1 LDTLLT
7 QSPAALRTQ
16 TTQTTQTTKRLV
28 LQRHIERLSRRLQT
42 LEVISLRYTRGRW
55 GVVLG
60 GLLLMWLSARI
71 WGTGVGWG
79 VLTVVVIAFA
89 VVASYHRRVN
99 SSINR
104 HWLWREIKAT
114 HLARMARD
122 WAHMPLAPDMPPEEG
137 HPFATDLNLTGS
149 RSVLHLIDTAMS
161 RGGSDRLRTWLLYP
175 DLTPDHIRQRQ
186 DIVRE
191 LIPLSMFRDRLAL
204 HGAETARKSEE
215 KWEGESILAWLERE
229 SRSASLRPW
238 AIVLA
243 VLAALN
249 IALYTLHTLAVVPLL
264 WPFSLLLYLGLY
276 TAQSRAVRDLFD
288 DAYRLE
294 QTLRRFQAVLVYL
307 ETYRYDLTPRL
318 AQLCAPFWRGEP
330 RPSAILKQ
338 IVRIAGAA
346 SAQKANIFGVVLN
359 LLVPWDIWVAYR
371 FHLCKEA
378 VQPQLPLWIETWHE
392 LEALN
397 ALAHFGALNPG
408 YRFAEFQAPEDDRPV
423 LDACALGHP
432 LLPEESRV
440 CNDVTFHMLGELLM
454 ITGSNMSGKSTF
466 LRTLGVN
473 LCLAYAG
480 APVNAS
486 QFHTLPFRVF
496 TCINVS
502 DSVTDGISYFYAE
515 VRRLKALLVALQS
528 DQPDPVFFL
537 IDEIF
542 RGTNNRERLL
552 GSRAYVQA
560 LTGGHGVGAV
570 STHDLDLVTL
580 VDAVPTIR
588 NSHFRETVA
597 DGRMVFDYHLRSGPC
612 PTTNALTIMEM
623 EGLPVP
629 ASPGNLAQT
638 SGGPNSA
645 PGHTS

>member
-1 LDTLLT
+1 MDALLT
-7 QSPAALRTQ
+7 QSPAALRTP
-16 TTQTTQTTKRLV
+16 TTQTAKRRV
-28 LQRHIERLSRRLQT
+28 LQRHIERLSRRLQA
-42 LEVISLRYTRGRW
+42 LEAISLRYTRGRW

-60 GLLLMWLSARI
+60 GLLLTWLSARV

-79 VLTVVVIAFA
+79 VLTAVVIAFA
-89 VVASYHRRVN
+89 LVASYHRRVN
-99 SSINR
+99 TSISR
-104 HWLWREIKAT
+104 HRIWREIKAT
-114 HLARMARD
+114 HVARMARD
-122 WAHMPLAPDMPPEEG
+122 WAHIPLPPDMPPEEG

-149 RSVLHLIDTAMS
+149 RSVLHLMDTAMS
-161 RGGSDRLRTWLLYP
+161 HGGSDRLRTWLLYP
-175 DLTPDHIRQRQ
+175 DLVPDHVRQRQ

-204 HGAETARKSEE
+204 HGAEAARKSEE
-215 KWEGESILAWLERE
+215 KWEGEQLLAWLERE
-229 SRSASLRPW
+229 PRSASLRPW

-249 IALYTLHTLAVVPLL
+249 IALYALHTLAVVPLL
-264 WPFSLLLYLGLY
+264 WPFSLLFYLGLY
-276 TAQSRAVRDLFD
+276 TTQSRAVRDLFD

-307 ETYRYDLTPRL
+307 ETYRYDRTPRL
-318 AQLCAPFWRGEP
+318 AQLCAPFWRVEP
-330 RPSAILKQ
+330 RPSAVLKQ

-378 VQPQLPLWIETWHE
+378 VKPQLPLWIETWHE

-397 ALAHFGALNPG
+397 ALAHFGNLNPS
-408 YRFAEFQAPEDDRPV
+408 YRFAEFQAPEDDQPV

-440 CNDVTFHMLGELLM
+440 CNDVTFHRLGELLM

-486 QFHTLPFRVF
+486 QFHTLPCRVF

-588 NSHFRETVA
+588 NYHFRETVA

-623 EGLPVP
+623 EGLPIP

-638 SGGPNSA
+638 SGGPHGA
-645 PGHTS
+645 PGHAS